1 MTIQDVY
8 EQMRIEA
15 RTCSNTWDDLD
26 YASGFCDDASDV
38 GGEFL
43 PWDQLSELL
52 LITFTQ
58 RLQPWLARR
67 GGGE

>member
-15 RTCSNTWDDLD
+15 ITCSNTWDDLD

-52 LITFTQ
+52 
-58 RLQPWLARR
+58 
-67 GGGE
+67 